1 MPRKAKSTEKEE
13 NVLLEEKTKEIKSK
27 KETKKK
33 ASEDNKKKVEKKA
46 VTKSKIKKEEKKD
59 VDTKKKV
66 TAKTTSK
73 ITTQKNTKTKKTEI
87 KAKEKKSEPKKKTTT
102 KTATQKT
109 TKDKKTETKKSTK
122 TSKKVEVKKS
132 TKKTTKS
139 KATTKKEKKFLAEY
153 YDLPYRYNE
162 TVVKILAQTPKKL
175 FIYWDISDK
184 DIKKYKKVF
193 GENFFYDT
201 YPVLLIHN
209 EEMDYTF
216 EVQVNDFANCWYVDI
231 NDAKCKYS
239 VNLGRKFKNIN
250 KLNIDEN
257 QLKQENID
265 LKNDYLQ
272 ITISNTLEVPN
283 DKILFDKLGNTVKYR
298 NVKTF
303 EETNKNIENIISEN
317 GNILK
322 IYDIYEFYKQ
332 IYKNEIDENIF
343 DINNPSSGNT
353 YSKILFK

>member
-13 NVLLEEKTKEIKSK
+13 KVLIEEKTKEIKPK

-33 ASEDNKKKVEKKA
+33 VLEDDGKKVEKKVA
-46 VTKSKIKKEEKKD
+46 VKS
-59 VDTKKKV
+59 
-66 TAKTTSK
+66 
-73 ITTQKNTKTKKTEI
+73 KTKKED
-87 KAKEKKSEPKKKTTT
+87 AKKDEKKVESKKNTT
-102 KTATQKT
+102 KKATNKT
-109 TKDKKTETKKSTK
+109 SAKTKKTETKKSTK
-122 TSKKVEVKKS
+122 TSKKVE
-132 TKKTTKS
+132 TKKITK
-139 KATTKKEKKFLAEY
+139 KKTTTKKEKSFLPEY

-231 NDAKCKYS
+231 NDSKCKYS
-239 VNLGRKFKNIN
+239 VNLGRKFKDIN
-250 KLNIDEN
+250 SFKIDTNE
-257 QLKQENID
+257 LEKEEID

-272 ITISNTLEVPN
+272 ITNSNLLEVPN
-283 DKILFDKLGNTVKYR
+283 DKILFDKLGNSVKYR

-303 EETNKNIENIISEN
+303 EEIDKNIENIISEN

-332 IYKNEIDENIF
+332 IYKNEINENIF
-343 DINNPSSGNT
+343 DINNPSLGNT
-353 YSKILFK
+353 SSKIQFK

>member
-1 MPRKAKSTEKEE
+1 MPRKAKSKENEEK
-13 NVLLEEKTKEIKSK
+13 VLKEEKTKEIKPK
-27 KETKKK
+27 KEVKKK
-33 ASEDNKKKVEKKA
+33 VLEDNEKNVEKKA
-46 VTKSKIKKEEKKD
+46 VTKSKTKKEETKKAN
-59 VDTKKKV
+59 TKKKV
-66 TAKTTSK
+66 TTKTSTK
-73 ITTQKNTKTKKTEI
+73 ATVKTKKTESKKDDKKVDAKKKTAK
-87 KAKEKKSEPKKKTTT
+87 KASSKTTTKSTKTTKKSETKKITKKKTT
-102 KTATQKT
+102 A
-109 TKDKKTETKKSTK
+109 
-122 TSKKVEVKKS
+122 
-132 TKKTTKS
+132 
-139 KATTKKEKKFLAEY
+139 KKEKKFLSEY

-162 TVVKILAQTPKKL
+162 TIVKILAQTPKKL

-231 NDAKCKYS
+231 NDSKCKYL
-239 VNLGRKFKNIN
+239 VNLGRKFKDIN
-250 KLNIDEN
+250 NVKFDINELE
-257 QLKQENID
+257 KEEID

-272 ITISNTLEVPN
+272 ITNSNLLEVPN
-283 DKILFDKLGNTVKYR
+283 DKILFDKLENSVRYR

-303 EETNKNIENIISEN
+303 EETDKNIENIVSEN

-353 YSKILFK
+353 SSKIQFK

>member
-13 NVLLEEKTKEIKSK
+13 KVLIEEKTKEIKTK

-33 ASEDNKKKVEKKA
+33 VSEDKKKEKKPTTKSKTKNEETKKDVKKVE
-46 VTKSKIKKEEKKD
+46 
-59 VDTKKKV
+59 TKKKA
-66 TAKTTSK
+66 TTKTTSK
-73 ITTQKNTKTKKTEI
+73 VKKTETKKPAKTSKKSETKKT
-87 KAKEKKSEPKKKTTT
+87 AKKKTTT
-102 KTATQKT
+102 K
-109 TKDKKTETKKSTK
+109 
-122 TSKKVEVKKS
+122 
-132 TKKTTKS
+132 
-139 KATTKKEKKFLAEY
+139 KEKSFLSEY

-231 NDAKCKYS
+231 NDPKCKYQ
-239 VNLGRKFKNIN
+239 VNLGRKFKNI
-250 KLNIDEN
+250 KDLKIDEN
-257 QLKQENID
+257 ELKQEQID

-272 ITISNTLEVPN
+272 IINSNLLEVPN
-283 DKILFDKLGNTVKYR
+283 DKILFDKLGNSVKYR

-303 EETNKNIENIISEN
+303 EETNKNIENIVSEN
-317 GNILK
+317 GNVLK

-353 YSKILFK
+353 SSKIQFK

>member
-13 NVLLEEKTKEIKSK
+13 NVLIEEKTKEIKPK

-33 ASEDNKKKVEKKA
+33 ASDDNKKKVEKKA
-46 VTKSKIKKEEKKD
+46 VAKSKTKKEEKKD

-73 ITTQKNTKTKKTEI
+73 TESQKNTKTKKTEI
-87 KAKEKKSEPKKKTTT
+87 KVNEKKSEAKKKTTT
-102 KTATQKT
+102 KTATTKT
-109 TKDKKTETKKSTK
+109 TKIKKTEAKKSTK
-122 TSKKVEVKKS
+122 TLKKTEVKKS
-132 TKKTTKS
+132 TKKKT
-139 KATTKKEKKFLAEY
+139 TTKKEKSFLSEY

-175 FIYWDISDK
+175 FIYWDISNK

-250 KLNIDEN
+250 DLNIDEN
-257 QLKQENID
+257 ELEAEEID

-272 ITISNTLEVPN
+272 ITNSNLLEVPN
-283 DKILFDKLGNTVKYR
+283 DKILFDKLGNSVRYR

-353 YSKILFK
+353 SSKIQFK